1 MTTFSNKR
9 TLHIVAFDVP
19 FPANYGGVIDIYY
32 KIKAIYEEGIDIKLH
47 VYNYG
52 RKLSKSEL
60 NKYCSEINYYS
71 RKIYKNPFMGTL
83 PYIVN
88 SRNSSDLLNNLQK
101 DQAPILFEGLHC
113 TYYLAH
119 TSLQNRVKI
128 VRTHNIEHHY
138 YKHLESSESKYFKK
152 YFFRIE
158 AEKLKKHQEI
168 LKHAN
173 IIAAISPNDT
183 SYFNKKFGNTIYIPA
198 FHSNNKMGKH
208 DNKGDFVLYHGN
220 LSVPENHNAAKQ
232 LILNVFSKI
241 KTHAIIAGNN
251 PPKEL
256 ITLCNM
262 HQNVELKYNLST
274 DEIHKLIENAHINV
288 LYTNQNTGIKLKLL
302 NALYLGR
309 FSIVN
314 SLMVEGSGLE
324 KLCTISNNFQNIIR
338 NINTLMKTDYT
349 ENHYTNKKL
358 FLEKNFNNTIGVQ
371 KLIKHINKKYISQ

>member
-1 MTTFSNKR
+1 MTTLSNKR

-60 NKYCSEINYYS
+60 SKYCSEINYYS

-119 TSLQNRVKI
+119 PSLQNRVKI

-183 SYFNKKFGNTIYIPA
+183 SYFYKKFGNTIYIPA
-198 FHSNNKMGKH
+198 FHSNNKMVKP

-220 LSVPENHNAAKQ
+220 LSVPENYNAAKQ

-241 KTHAIIAGNN
+241 KTRAIIAGNN

-274 DEIHKLIENAHINV
+274 DEIHQLIENAHINV

-324 KLCTISNNFQNIIR
+324 KLCTISNNFQNIIQ
-338 NINTLMKTDYT
+338 NINTLIKTDYT
-349 ENHYTNKKL
+349 ENHYTDKKL

-371 KLIKHINKKYISQ
+371 KLIKHIYK

>member
-9 TLHIVAFDVP
+9 ILHIVAFDVP

-60 NKYCSEINYYS
+60 SKYCSEINYYS

-83 PYIVN
+83 PYVVN

-119 TSLQNRVKI
+119 PSLQNRVKI

-198 FHSNNKMGKH
+198 FHSNNKMVKP

-220 LSVPENHNAAKQ
+220 LSVPENYNAAKQ

-241 KTHAIIAGNN
+241 KTRAIIAGNN

-274 DEIHKLIENAHINV
+274 DEIHQLIENAHINV

-324 KLCTISNNFQNIIR
+324 KLCTISNNFQNIIQ
-338 NINTLMKTDYT
+338 NINTLTKTDYT
-349 ENHYTNKKL
+349 ENHYTDKKL

-371 KLIKHINKKYISQ
+371 KLIKHIYK

>member
-1 MTTFSNKR
+1 MTTLSNKR
-9 TLHIVAFDVP
+9 ILHIVAFDVP

-60 NKYCSEINYYS
+60 SKYCSEINYYS

-119 TSLQNRVKI
+119 PSLQNRVKI

-198 FHSNNKMGKH
+198 FHSNNKMVKP

-220 LSVPENHNAAKQ
+220 LSVPENYNAAKQ

-241 KTHAIIAGNN
+241 KTRAIIAGNN

-274 DEIHKLIENAHINV
+274 DEIHQLIENAHINV

-324 KLCTISNNFQNIIR
+324 KLCTISNNFQNIIQ
-338 NINTLMKTDYT
+338 NINTLTKTDYT
-349 ENHYTNKKL
+349 ENHYTDKKL

-371 KLIKHINKKYISQ
+371 KLIKHIYK

>member
-1 MTTFSNKR
+1 MTTLSNKR
-9 TLHIVAFDVP
+9 ILHIVAFDVP

-60 NKYCSEINYYS
+60 SKYCSEINYYS

-119 TSLQNRVKI
+119 PSLQNRVKI

-198 FHSNNKMGKH
+198 FHSNNKMVKP

-220 LSVPENHNAAKQ
+220 LSVPENYNAAKQ

-241 KTHAIIAGNN
+241 KTRAIIAGNN

-256 ITLCNM
+256 ITLCNL

-274 DEIHKLIENAHINV
+274 DEIHQLIENAHINV

-324 KLCTISNNFQNIIR
+324 KLCTISNNFQNIIQ
-338 NINTLMKTDYT
+338 NINTLTKTDYT
-349 ENHYTNKKL
+349 ENHYTDKKL

-371 KLIKHINKKYISQ
+371 KLIKHIYK

>member
-1 MTTFSNKR
+1 MTILSNKR

-60 NKYCSEINYYS
+60 SKYCSEINYYS

-119 TSLQNRVKI
+119 PSLQNRVKI

-173 IIAAISPNDT
+173 IIATISPNDT

-198 FHSNNKMGKH
+198 FHSNNKLDKP

-220 LSVPENHNAAKQ
+220 LSVPENYNAAKQ

-241 KTHAIIAGNN
+241 KTRAIIAGNN

-274 DEIHKLIENAHINV
+274 DEIHQLIKNAHINV

-324 KLCTISNNFQNIIR
+324 KLCTISNNFQNIIQ
-338 NINTLMKTDYT
+338 NINTLAKTDYT
-349 ENHYTNKKL
+349 ENHYTDKKL

-371 KLIKHINKKYISQ
+371 KLIKHIYK

>member
-1 MTTFSNKR
+1 MTTLSNKR
-9 TLHIVAFDVP
+9 ILHIVAFDVP

-60 NKYCSEINYYS
+60 SKYCSEINYYS

-119 TSLQNRVKI
+119 PSLQNRVKI

-158 AEKLKKHQEI
+158 AEKLKKYQEI

-198 FHSNNKMGKH
+198 FHSNNKMVKP

-220 LSVPENHNAAKQ
+220 LSVPENYNAAKQ

-241 KTHAIIAGNN
+241 KTRAIIAGNN

-274 DEIHKLIENAHINV
+274 DEIHQLIENAHINV

-324 KLCTISNNFQNIIR
+324 KLCTISNNFQNIIQ
-338 NINTLMKTDYT
+338 NINTLIKTDYT
-349 ENHYTNKKL
+349 ENHYTDKKL

-371 KLIKHINKKYISQ
+371 KLIKHIYK

>member
-1 MTTFSNKR
+1 MTTLSNKR
-9 TLHIVAFDVP
+9 ILHIVAFDVP

-60 NKYCSEINYYS
+60 SKYCSEINYYS

-88 SRNSSDLLNNLQK
+88 SRNSSDLLINLQK

-119 TSLQNRVKI
+119 PSLQNRVKI

-138 YKHLESSESKYFKK
+138 YKHLESTESKYFKK

-198 FHSNNKMGKH
+198 FHSNNKMVKP

-220 LSVPENHNAAKQ
+220 LSVPENYNAAKQ

-241 KTHAIIAGNN
+241 KTRAIIAGNN

-274 DEIHKLIENAHINV
+274 DEIHQLIENAHINV

-324 KLCTISNNFQNIIR
+324 KLCTISNNFQNIIQ
-338 NINTLMKTDYT
+338 NINTLTKTDYT
-349 ENHYTNKKL
+349 ENHYTDKKL

-371 KLIKHINKKYISQ
+371 KLIKHIYK

>member
-1 MTTFSNKR
+1 MTTLSNKR
-9 TLHIVAFDVP
+9 ILHIVAFDVP

-32 KIKAIYEEGIDIKLH
+32 KIKAIYKEGIDIKLH

-60 NKYCSEINYYS
+60 SKYCSEINYYS

-88 SRNSSDLLNNLQK
+88 SRNSSDLLINLQK

-119 TSLQNRVKI
+119 PSLQNRVKI

-138 YKHLESSESKYFKK
+138 YKHLESTESKYFKK

-198 FHSNNKMGKH
+198 FHSNNKMVKP

-220 LSVPENHNAAKQ
+220 LSVPENYNAAKQ

-241 KTHAIIAGNN
+241 KTRAIIAGNN

-274 DEIHKLIENAHINV
+274 DEIHQLIENAHINV

-324 KLCTISNNFQNIIR
+324 KLCTISNNFQNIIQ
-338 NINTLMKTDYT
+338 NINTLTKTDYT
-349 ENHYTNKKL
+349 ENHYTDKKL

-371 KLIKHINKKYISQ
+371 KLIKHIYK

>member
-1 MTTFSNKR
+1 MTILSNKR

-19 FPANYGGVIDIYY
+19 FPANYGGVIDVYY

-60 NKYCSEINYYS
+60 SKYCSEINYYS

-119 TSLQNRVKI
+119 PSLQNRVKI

-198 FHSNNKMGKH
+198 FHSNNKMVKP

-220 LSVPENHNAAKQ
+220 LSVPENYNAAKQ

-241 KTHAIIAGNN
+241 KTRAIIAGNN

-274 DEIHKLIENAHINV
+274 DEIHQLIENAHINV

-324 KLCTISNNFQNIIR
+324 KLCTISNNFQNIIQ
-338 NINTLMKTDYT
+338 NINTLIKTDYT
-349 ENHYTNKKL
+349 ENHYTDKKL
-358 FLEKNFNNTIGVQ
+358 FLEKNFNNTIVVQ
-371 KLIKHINKKYISQ
+371 KLIKHIYK

>member
-1 MTTFSNKR
+1 MTTLSNKR
-9 TLHIVAFDVP
+9 ILHIVAFDVP

-32 KIKAIYEEGIDIKLH
+32 KIKAIYKEGIDIKLH

-60 NKYCSEINYYS
+60 SKYCSEINYYS

-83 PYIVN
+83 PYVVN

-119 TSLQNRVKI
+119 PSLQNRVKI

-198 FHSNNKMGKH
+198 FHSNNKMVKP

-220 LSVPENHNAAKQ
+220 LSVPENYNAAKQ

-241 KTHAIIAGNN
+241 KTRAIIAGNN

-274 DEIHKLIENAHINV
+274 DEIHQLIENAHINV

-324 KLCTISNNFQNIIR
+324 KLCTISNNFQNIIQ
-338 NINTLMKTDYT
+338 NINTLTKTDYT
-349 ENHYTNKKL
+349 ENHYTDKKL

-371 KLIKHINKKYISQ
+371 KLIKHIYK

>member
-1 MTTFSNKR
+1 MTILSNKR

-60 NKYCSEINYYS
+60 SKYCSEINYYS

-119 TSLQNRVKI
+119 PSLQNRVKI

-198 FHSNNKMGKH
+198 FHSNNKMVKP

-220 LSVPENHNAAKQ
+220 LSVPENYNAAKQ

-241 KTHAIIAGNN
+241 KTRAIIAGNN

-262 HQNVELKYNLST
+262 HQNVELKYNLSS
-274 DEIHKLIENAHINV
+274 DEIHQLIENAHINV

-324 KLCTISNNFQNIIR
+324 KLCTISNNFQNIIQ
-338 NINTLMKTDYT
+338 NINTLTKTDYT
-349 ENHYTNKKL
+349 ENHYTDKKL

-371 KLIKHINKKYISQ
+371 KLIKHIYK

>member
-1 MTTFSNKR
+1 MTTLSNKR

-60 NKYCSEINYYS
+60 SKYCSEINYYS

-119 TSLQNRVKI
+119 PSLQNRVKI
-128 VRTHNIEHHY
+128 VRTHNVEHHY

-198 FHSNNKMGKH
+198 FHSNNKMVKP

-220 LSVPENHNAAKQ
+220 LSVPENYNAAKQ

-241 KTHAIIAGNN
+241 KTRAIIAGNN

-274 DEIHKLIENAHINV
+274 DEIHQLIENAHINV

-324 KLCTISNNFQNIIR
+324 KLCTISNNFQNIIQ
-338 NINTLMKTDYT
+338 NINTLTKTDYT
-349 ENHYTNKKL
+349 ENHYTDKKL
-358 FLEKNFNNTIGVQ
+358 FLEKNFNKTIGVQ
-371 KLIKHINKKYISQ
+371 KLIKHIYK

>member
-1 MTTFSNKR
+1 MTTLSNKR

-32 KIKAIYEEGIDIKLH
+32 KIKAIYEEGINIKLH

-52 RKLSKSEL
+52 RKFSKSEL
-60 NKYCSEINYYS
+60 SKYCSEINYYS
-71 RKIYKNPFMGTL
+71 RKIYKNPFMGNL

-119 TSLQNRVKI
+119 PSLQNRVKI

-198 FHSNNKMGKH
+198 FHSNNKMVKP

-220 LSVPENHNAAKQ
+220 LSVPENYNAAKQ

-241 KTHAIIAGNN
+241 KTRAIIAGNN

-274 DEIHKLIENAHINV
+274 DEIHQLIENAHINV

-324 KLCTISNNFQNIIR
+324 KLCTISNNFQNIIQ
-338 NINTLMKTDYT
+338 NINTLTKTDYT
-349 ENHYTNKKL
+349 ENHYTDKKL
-358 FLEKNFNNTIGVQ
+358 FLEKNFNITIGVQ
-371 KLIKHINKKYISQ
+371 KLIKHIYK

>member
-1 MTTFSNKR
+1 MTTLSNKR

-52 RKLSKSEL
+52 RKLSKSAL
-60 NKYCSEINYYS
+60 SKYCSEINYYS

-88 SRNSSDLLNNLQK
+88 SRNSSDLINNLQK

-119 TSLQNRVKI
+119 PSLQNRVKI

-198 FHSNNKMGKH
+198 FHSNNKMVKP

-220 LSVPENHNAAKQ
+220 LSVPENYNAAKQ

-241 KTHAIIAGNN
+241 KTRAIIAGNN

-274 DEIHKLIENAHINV
+274 DEIHQLIENAHINV

-324 KLCTISNNFQNIIR
+324 KLCTISNNFQNIIQ
-338 NINTLMKTDYT
+338 NINTLTKTDYT
-349 ENHYTNKKL
+349 ENHYTDKKL

-371 KLIKHINKKYISQ
+371 KLIKHIYK

>member
-1 MTTFSNKR
+1 MTTLSNKR
-9 TLHIVAFDVP
+9 ILHIVAFDVP

-60 NKYCSEINYYS
+60 SKYCSEINYYS
-71 RKIYKNPFMGTL
+71 RKKYKNPFMGTL
-83 PYIVN
+83 PYVVN

-119 TSLQNRVKI
+119 PSLQNRVKI

-138 YKHLESSESKYFKK
+138 YKHLESTESKYFKK

-198 FHSNNKMGKH
+198 FHSNNKMVKP

-220 LSVPENHNAAKQ
+220 LSVPENYNAAKQ

-241 KTHAIIAGNN
+241 KTRAIIAGNN

-274 DEIHKLIENAHINV
+274 DEIHQLIENAHINV

-324 KLCTISNNFQNIIR
+324 KLCTISNNFQNIIQ
-338 NINTLMKTDYT
+338 NINTLTKTDYT
-349 ENHYTNKKL
+349 ENHYTDKKL

-371 KLIKHINKKYISQ
+371 KLIKHIYK

>member
-1 MTTFSNKR
+1 MTTLSNKR

-60 NKYCSEINYYS
+60 SKYCSEINYYS

-119 TSLQNRVKI
+119 PSLQNRVKI

-198 FHSNNKMGKH
+198 FHSNNKMVKP

-220 LSVPENHNAAKQ
+220 LSVPENYKAAKQ

-241 KTHAIIAGNN
+241 KTRAIIAGNN

-274 DEIHKLIENAHINV
+274 DEIHQLIENAHINV

-324 KLCTISNNFQNIIR
+324 KLCTISNNFQNIIQ
-338 NINTLMKTDYT
+338 NINTLTKTDYT
-349 ENHYTNKKL
+349 ENHYTDKKL

-371 KLIKHINKKYISQ
+371 KLIKHMYK

>member
-1 MTTFSNKR
+1 MTTLSNKR

-60 NKYCSEINYYS
+60 SKYCSEINYYS

-113 TYYLAH
+113 TYYLSH
-119 TSLQNRVKI
+119 PSLQNRVKI

-198 FHSNNKMGKH
+198 FHSNNKMVKP

-220 LSVPENHNAAKQ
+220 LSVPENYNAAKQ

-241 KTHAIIAGNN
+241 KTRAIIAGNN

-274 DEIHKLIENAHINV
+274 DEIHQLIENAHINV

-324 KLCTISNNFQNIIR
+324 KLCTISNNFQNIIQ
-338 NINTLMKTDYT
+338 NINTLTKTDYT
-349 ENHYTNKKL
+349 ENHYTDKKL

-371 KLIKHINKKYISQ
+371 KLIKHIYK

>member
-1 MTTFSNKR
+1 MTILSNKR

-60 NKYCSEINYYS
+60 SKYCSEINYYS

-119 TSLQNRVKI
+119 PSLQNRVKI

-198 FHSNNKMGKH
+198 FHSNNKLDKPV
-208 DNKGDFVLYHGN
+208 NKGDFVLYHGN
-220 LSVPENHNAAKQ
+220 LSVPENYNAAKQ

-241 KTHAIIAGNN
+241 KTRAIIAGNN

-274 DEIHKLIENAHINV
+274 DEIHQLIKNAHINV

-324 KLCTISNNFQNIIR
+324 KLCTISNNFQNIIQ
-338 NINTLMKTDYT
+338 NINTLIKTDYT
-349 ENHYTNKKL
+349 ENHYTDKKL
-358 FLEKNFNNTIGVQ
+358 FLEKKFNNTIGVK
-371 KLIKHINKKYISQ
+371 KLIKHIYK

>member
-1 MTTFSNKR
+1 MTILSNKR

-60 NKYCSEINYYS
+60 SKYCSEINYYS

-119 TSLQNRVKI
+119 PSLQNRVKI

-198 FHSNNKMGKH
+198 FHSNNKLDKPV
-208 DNKGDFVLYHGN
+208 NKGDFVLYHGN
-220 LSVPENHNAAKQ
+220 LSVPENYNAAKQ

-241 KTHAIIAGNN
+241 KTRAIIAGNN

-274 DEIHKLIENAHINV
+274 DEIHQLIKNAHINV

-324 KLCTISNNFQNIIR
+324 KLCTISNNFQNIIQ
-338 NINTLMKTDYT
+338 NINTLAKTDYT
-349 ENHYTNKKL
+349 ENHYTDKKL

-371 KLIKHINKKYISQ
+371 KLIKHIYK

>member
-1 MTTFSNKR
+1 MTTLSNKR

-60 NKYCSEINYYS
+60 SKYCSEINYYS

-88 SRNSSDLLNNLQK
+88 SRNSSDLINNLQK

-119 TSLQNRVKI
+119 PSLQNRVKI

-198 FHSNNKMGKH
+198 FHSNNKMVKP

-220 LSVPENHNAAKQ
+220 LSVPENYNAAKQ

-241 KTHAIIAGNN
+241 KTRAIIAGNN

-274 DEIHKLIENAHINV
+274 DEIHQLIENAHINV

-324 KLCTISNNFQNIIR
+324 KLCTISNNFQNIIQ
-338 NINTLMKTDYT
+338 NINTLTKTDYT
-349 ENHYTNKKL
+349 ENHYTDKKL

-371 KLIKHINKKYISQ
+371 KLIKHIYK

>member
-1 MTTFSNKR
+1 MTTLSNKR

-19 FPANYGGVIDIYY
+19 FPANYGGVIDIFY

-60 NKYCSEINYYS
+60 SKYCSEINYYS

-119 TSLQNRVKI
+119 PSLQNRVKI
-128 VRTHNIEHHY
+128 VRTHNIEHNY

-198 FHSNNKMGKH
+198 FHSNNKMVKP

-220 LSVPENHNAAKQ
+220 LSVPENYNAAKQ

-241 KTHAIIAGNN
+241 KTCAIIAGNN

-262 HQNVELKYNLST
+262 HQNVELKYNLSS
-274 DEIHKLIENAHINV
+274 DEIHQLIENAHINV

-324 KLCTISNNFQNIIR
+324 KLCTISNNFQNIIQ
-338 NINTLMKTDYT
+338 NINTLTKTDYT
-349 ENHYTNKKL
+349 ENHFTDKKL
-358 FLEKNFNNTIGVQ
+358 FLEKNFNNTIGVK
-371 KLIKHINKKYISQ
+371 KLIKHIYK

>member
-1 MTTFSNKR
+1 MTILSNKR

-60 NKYCSEINYYS
+60 SKYCSEINYYS

-113 TYYLAH
+113 TFYLAH
-119 TSLQNRVKI
+119 PSLQNRVKI

-198 FHSNNKMGKH
+198 FHSNNKLDKPV
-208 DNKGDFVLYHGN
+208 NKGDFVLYHGN
-220 LSVPENHNAAKQ
+220 LSVPENYNAAKQ

-241 KTHAIIAGNN
+241 KTRAIIAGNN

-274 DEIHKLIENAHINV
+274 DEIHQLIKNAHINV

-324 KLCTISNNFQNIIR
+324 KLCTISNNFQNIIQ
-338 NINTLMKTDYT
+338 NINTLAKTDYT
-349 ENHYTNKKL
+349 ENHYTDKKL

-371 KLIKHINKKYISQ
+371 KLIKHIYK

>member
-1 MTTFSNKR
+1 MTTLSNKR
-9 TLHIVAFDVP
+9 ILHIVAFDVP

-32 KIKAIYEEGIDIKLH
+32 KIKAIYKEGIDIKLH

-60 NKYCSEINYYS
+60 SKYCSEINYYS

-119 TSLQNRVKI
+119 PSLQNRVKI

-138 YKHLESSESKYFKK
+138 YKHLESTESKYFKK

-198 FHSNNKMGKH
+198 FHSNNKMVKP

-220 LSVPENHNAAKQ
+220 LSVPENYNAAKQ

-241 KTHAIIAGNN
+241 KTRAIIAGNN

-274 DEIHKLIENAHINV
+274 DEIHQLIENAHINV

-324 KLCTISNNFQNIIR
+324 KLCTISNNFQNIIQ
-338 NINTLMKTDYT
+338 NINTLTKTDYT
-349 ENHYTNKKL
+349 ENHYTDKKL

-371 KLIKHINKKYISQ
+371 KLIKHIYK

>member
-1 MTTFSNKR
+1 MTILSNKR

-60 NKYCSEINYYS
+60 SKYCSEINYYS

-119 TSLQNRVKI
+119 PSLQNRVKI

-138 YKHLESSESKYFKK
+138 YKHLENSESKYFKK

-198 FHSNNKMGKH
+198 FHSNNKMVKP

-220 LSVPENHNAAKQ
+220 LSVPENYNAAKQ

-241 KTHAIIAGNN
+241 KTRAIIAGNN

-274 DEIHKLIENAHINV
+274 DEIHQLIENAHINV

-324 KLCTISNNFQNIIR
+324 KLCTISNNFQNIIQ
-338 NINTLMKTDYT
+338 NINTLIKTDYT
-349 ENHYTNKKL
+349 ENHYTDKKL
-358 FLEKNFNNTIGVQ
+358 FLEKKFNNTIGVQ
-371 KLIKHINKKYISQ
+371 KLIKHIYK

>member
-1 MTTFSNKR
+1 MTTLSNKR
-9 TLHIVAFDVP
+9 ILHIVAFDVP

-60 NKYCSEINYYS
+60 SKYCSEINYYS

-119 TSLQNRVKI
+119 PSLQNRVKI

-198 FHSNNKMGKH
+198 FHSNNKMVKP

-220 LSVPENHNAAKQ
+220 LSVPENYNAAKQ

-241 KTHAIIAGNN
+241 KTCAIIAGNN

-274 DEIHKLIENAHINV
+274 DEIHQLIENAHINV

-324 KLCTISNNFQNIIR
+324 KLCTISNNFQNIIQ
-338 NINTLMKTDYT
+338 NINTLTKTDYT
-349 ENHYTNKKL
+349 ENHYTDKKL

-371 KLIKHINKKYISQ
+371 KLIKHIYK

>member
-1 MTTFSNKR
+1 MTILSNKR

-60 NKYCSEINYYS
+60 SKYCSEINYYS

-119 TSLQNRVKI
+119 PSLQNRVKI

-198 FHSNNKMGKH
+198 FHSNNKLDKP

-220 LSVPENHNAAKQ
+220 LLVPENYNAAKQ

-241 KTHAIIAGNN
+241 KTRAIIAGNN

-256 ITLCNM
+256 IKLCNM

-274 DEIHKLIENAHINV
+274 DEIHQLIKNAHINV

-324 KLCTISNNFQNIIR
+324 KLCTISNNFQNIIQ
-338 NINTLMKTDYT
+338 NINTLAKTDYT
-349 ENHYTNKKL
+349 ENHYTDKKL

-371 KLIKHINKKYISQ
+371 KLIKHIYK

>member
-1 MTTFSNKR
+1 MTTLSNKR

-60 NKYCSEINYYS
+60 SKYCYEINYYS

-83 PYIVN
+83 PYVVN

-119 TSLQNRVKI
+119 PSLQNRVKI

-198 FHSNNKMGKH
+198 FHSNNKMVKP

-220 LSVPENHNAAKQ
+220 LSVPENYNAAKQ

-241 KTHAIIAGNN
+241 KTRAIIAGNN

-274 DEIHKLIENAHINV
+274 DEIHQLIENAHINV

-324 KLCTISNNFQNIIR
+324 KLCTISNNFQNIIQ
-338 NINTLMKTDYT
+338 NINTLTKTDYT
-349 ENHYTNKKL
+349 ENHYTDKKL

-371 KLIKHINKKYISQ
+371 KLIKHIYK

>member
-1 MTTFSNKR
+1 MTTLSNKR

-19 FPANYGGVIDIYY
+19 FPANYGGVIDIFY

-60 NKYCSEINYYS
+60 SKYCSEINYYS

-119 TSLQNRVKI
+119 PSLQNRVKI

-198 FHSNNKMGKH
+198 FHSNNKMVKP

-220 LSVPENHNAAKQ
+220 LSVPENYNAAKQ

-241 KTHAIIAGNN
+241 KTRAIIAGNN

-262 HQNVELKYNLST
+262 HQNVELKYNLSS
-274 DEIHKLIENAHINV
+274 DEIHQLIENAHINV

-324 KLCTISNNFQNIIR
+324 KLCTISNNFQNIIQ
-338 NINTLMKTDYT
+338 NINTLTKTDYT
-349 ENHYTNKKL
+349 ENHYTDKKL

-371 KLIKHINKKYISQ
+371 KLIKHIYK

>member
-1 MTTFSNKR
+1 MTILSNKR

-60 NKYCSEINYYS
+60 SKYCSEINYYS

-119 TSLQNRVKI
+119 PSLQNRVKI

-138 YKHLESSESKYFKK
+138 YKHLENSESKYFKK

-198 FHSNNKMGKH
+198 FHSNNKLDKP

-220 LSVPENHNAAKQ
+220 LSVPENYNAAKQ

-241 KTHAIIAGNN
+241 KTRAIIAGNN

-274 DEIHKLIENAHINV
+274 DEIHQLIKNAHINV

-324 KLCTISNNFQNIIR
+324 KLCTISNNFQNIIQ
-338 NINTLMKTDYT
+338 NINTLIKTDYT
-349 ENHYTNKKL
+349 ENHYTDKKL

-371 KLIKHINKKYISQ
+371 KLIKHIYK

>member
-1 MTTFSNKR
+1 MTTLSNKR

-60 NKYCSEINYYS
+60 SKYCSEINYYS

-119 TSLQNRVKI
+119 PSLQNRVKI

-198 FHSNNKMGKH
+198 FHSNNKMVKP

-220 LSVPENHNAAKQ
+220 LSVPENYNAAKQ

-241 KTHAIIAGNN
+241 KTRAIIAGNN

-274 DEIHKLIENAHINV
+274 DEIHQLIENAHINV

-324 KLCTISNNFQNIIR
+324 KLCTISNNFQNIIQ
-338 NINTLMKTDYT
+338 NINTLTKTDYT
-349 ENHYTNKKL
+349 ENHYTDKKL

-371 KLIKHINKKYISQ
+371 KLIKHIYK

>member
-1 MTTFSNKR
+1 MTTLSNKR

-60 NKYCSEINYYS
+60 SKYCSEINYYS

-119 TSLQNRVKI
+119 PSLQNRVKI

-198 FHSNNKMGKH
+198 FHSNNKMVKP
-208 DNKGDFVLYHGN
+208 DNNGDFVLYHGN
-220 LSVPENHNAAKQ
+220 LSVPENYNAAKQ

-241 KTHAIIAGNN
+241 KTRAIIAGNN

-274 DEIHKLIENAHINV
+274 DEIHQLIENAHINV

-314 SLMVEGSGLE
+314 SLMVEG
-324 KLCTISNNFQNIIR
+324 
-338 NINTLMKTDYT
+338 
-349 ENHYTNKKL
+349 
-358 FLEKNFNNTIGVQ
+358 
-371 KLIKHINKKYISQ
+371 

>member
-1 MTTFSNKR
+1 MTTLSNKR

-52 RKLSKSEL
+52 RKLSKSAL
-60 NKYCSEINYYS
+60 SKYCSEINYYS

-119 TSLQNRVKI
+119 PSLQNRVKI

-198 FHSNNKMGKH
+198 FHSNNKMVKP

-220 LSVPENHNAAKQ
+220 LSVPENYNAAKQ

-241 KTHAIIAGNN
+241 KTRAIIAGNN

-274 DEIHKLIENAHINV
+274 DEIHQLIENAHINV

-324 KLCTISNNFQNIIR
+324 KLCTISNNFQNIIQ
-338 NINTLMKTDYT
+338 NINTLTKTDYT
-349 ENHYTNKKL
+349 ENHYTDKKL

-371 KLIKHINKKYISQ
+371 KLIKHIYK

>member
-1 MTTFSNKR
+1 MTTLSNKR
-9 TLHIVAFDVP
+9 ILHIVAFDVP

-32 KIKAIYEEGIDIKLH
+32 KIKAIYKEGIDIKLH

-60 NKYCSEINYYS
+60 SKYCSEINYYS

-119 TSLQNRVKI
+119 PSLQNRVKI

-198 FHSNNKMGKH
+198 FHSNNKMVKP

-220 LSVPENHNAAKQ
+220 LSVPENYNAAKQ

-241 KTHAIIAGNN
+241 KTRAIIAGNN

-256 ITLCNM
+256 ITLCNL

-274 DEIHKLIENAHINV
+274 DEIHQLIENAHINV

-324 KLCTISNNFQNIIR
+324 KLCTISNNFQNIIQ
-338 NINTLMKTDYT
+338 NINTLTKTDYT
-349 ENHYTNKKL
+349 ENHYTDKKL

-371 KLIKHINKKYISQ
+371 KLIKHIYK

>member
-1 MTTFSNKR
+1 MTTLSNKR

-60 NKYCSEINYYS
+60 SKYCSEINYYS

-119 TSLQNRVKI
+119 PSLQNRVKI

-198 FHSNNKMGKH
+198 FHSNNKLGKP

-220 LSVPENHNAAKQ
+220 LSVPENYNAAKQ

-241 KTHAIIAGNN
+241 KTCAIIAGNN

-274 DEIHKLIENAHINV
+274 DEIHQLIENAHINV

-324 KLCTISNNFQNIIR
+324 KLCTISNNFQNIIQ
-338 NINTLMKTDYT
+338 NINTLIKTDYT
-349 ENHYTNKKL
+349 ENHYTDKKL
-358 FLEKNFNNTIGVQ
+358 FLEKKFNNTIGVQ
-371 KLIKHINKKYISQ
+371 KLIKHIYK

>member
-1 MTTFSNKR
+1 MTTLSNKR

-60 NKYCSEINYYS
+60 SKYCSEINYYS

-119 TSLQNRVKI
+119 PSLQNRVKI

-173 IIAAISPNDT
+173 IIAAISSNDT

-198 FHSNNKMGKH
+198 FHSNNKMVKP

-220 LSVPENHNAAKQ
+220 LSVPENYNAAKQ

-241 KTHAIIAGNN
+241 KTRAIIAGNN

-274 DEIHKLIENAHINV
+274 DEIHQLIENAHINV

-324 KLCTISNNFQNIIR
+324 KLCTISNNFQNIIQ
-338 NINTLMKTDYT
+338 NINTLIKTDYT
-349 ENHYTNKKL
+349 ENHYTDKKL

-371 KLIKHINKKYISQ
+371 KLIKHIYK

>member
-1 MTTFSNKR
+1 MTTLSNKR

-32 KIKAIYEEGIDIKLH
+32 KIKAIYEEGINIKLH

-52 RKLSKSEL
+52 RKFSKSEL
-60 NKYCSEINYYS
+60 SKYCSEINYYS
-71 RKIYKNPFMGTL
+71 RKIYKNPFMGNL

-88 SRNSSDLLNNLQK
+88 SRNSRDLLNNLQK

-119 TSLQNRVKI
+119 PSLQNRVKI

-198 FHSNNKMGKH
+198 FHSNNKMVKPG
-208 DNKGDFVLYHGN
+208 NKGDFVLYHGN
-220 LSVPENHNAAKQ
+220 LSVPENYNAAKQ

-241 KTHAIIAGNN
+241 KTRAIIAGNN

-274 DEIHKLIENAHINV
+274 DEIHQLIENAHINV

-324 KLCTISNNFQNIIR
+324 KLCTISNNFQNIIQ
-338 NINTLMKTDYT
+338 NINTLTKTDYT
-349 ENHYTNKKL
+349 ENHYTDKKL
-358 FLEKNFNNTIGVQ
+358 FLEKNFNITIGVQ
-371 KLIKHINKKYISQ
+371 KLIKHIYK

>member
-1 MTTFSNKR
+1 MTTLSNKR

-32 KIKAIYEEGIDIKLH
+32 KIKAIYEEGINIKLH

-52 RKLSKSEL
+52 RKFSKSEL
-60 NKYCSEINYYS
+60 SKYCSEINYYS

-119 TSLQNRVKI
+119 PSLQNRVKI

-198 FHSNNKMGKH
+198 FHSNNKMVKPG
-208 DNKGDFVLYHGN
+208 NKGDFVLYHGN
-220 LSVPENHNAAKQ
+220 LSVPENYNAAKQ

-241 KTHAIIAGNN
+241 KTRAIIAGNN

-274 DEIHKLIENAHINV
+274 DEIHQLIENAHINV

-324 KLCTISNNFQNIIR
+324 KLCTISNNFQNIIQ
-338 NINTLMKTDYT
+338 NINTLIKTDYT

-358 FLEKNFNNTIGVQ
+358 FLEKNFNITIGVQ
-371 KLIKHINKKYISQ
+371 KLIKHIYK

>member
-1 MTTFSNKR
+1 MTTLSNKR

-19 FPANYGGVIDIYY
+19 FPANYGGVIDIFY

-60 NKYCSEINYYS
+60 SKYCSEINYYS

-119 TSLQNRVKI
+119 PSLQNRVKI

-198 FHSNNKMGKH
+198 FHSNNKMVKP

-220 LSVPENHNAAKQ
+220 LSVPENYNAAKQ

-241 KTHAIIAGNN
+241 KTCAIIAGNN

-274 DEIHKLIENAHINV
+274 DEIHQLIKNAHINV

-324 KLCTISNNFQNIIR
+324 KLCTISNNFQNIIQ
-338 NINTLMKTDYT
+338 NINTLIKTDYT
-349 ENHYTNKKL
+349 ENHYTDKKL
-358 FLEKNFNNTIGVQ
+358 FLEKKFNNTIGVQ
-371 KLIKHINKKYISQ
+371 KLIKHIYK

>member
-1 MTTFSNKR
+1 MTILSNKR

-60 NKYCSEINYYS
+60 SKYCSEINYYS

-119 TSLQNRVKI
+119 PSLQNRVKI

-198 FHSNNKMGKH
+198 FHSNNKLDKPV
-208 DNKGDFVLYHGN
+208 NKGDFVLYHGN
-220 LSVPENHNAAKQ
+220 LSVPENYNAAKQ

-241 KTHAIIAGNN
+241 KTRAIIAGNN

-274 DEIHKLIENAHINV
+274 DEIHQLIKNAHINV

-324 KLCTISNNFQNIIR
+324 KLCTISNNFQNIIQ
-338 NINTLMKTDYT
+338 NINTLIKTDYT
-349 ENHYTNKKL
+349 ENHYTDKKL

-371 KLIKHINKKYISQ
+371 KLIKHIYK

>member
-1 MTTFSNKR
+1 MTLSNKR

-60 NKYCSEINYYS
+60 SKYCSEINYYS

-119 TSLQNRVKI
+119 PSLQNRVKI
-128 VRTHNIEHHY
+128 LRTHNIEHHY
-138 YKHLESSESKYFKK
+138 YKHLENSESKYFKK

-168 LKHAN
+168 LKHAY

-198 FHSNNKMGKH
+198 FHSNNKLGKP

-220 LSVPENHNAAKQ
+220 LSVPENYNAAKQ

-241 KTHAIIAGNN
+241 KTRAIIAGNN

-274 DEIHKLIENAHINV
+274 DEIHQLIKNAHINV

-324 KLCTISNNFQNIIR
+324 KLCTISNNFQNIIQ
-338 NINTLMKTDYT
+338 NINTLIKTDYT
-349 ENHYTNKKL
+349 ENHYTDKKL
-358 FLEKNFNNTIGVQ
+358 FLEKKFNNTIGVQ
-371 KLIKHINKKYISQ
+371 KLIKHIYK